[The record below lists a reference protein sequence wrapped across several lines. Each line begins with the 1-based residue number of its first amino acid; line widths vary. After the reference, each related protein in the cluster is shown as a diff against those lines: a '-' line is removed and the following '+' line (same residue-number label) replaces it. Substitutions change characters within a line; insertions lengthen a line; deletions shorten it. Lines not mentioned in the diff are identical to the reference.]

1 MNELIKEVIKA
12 ESSLFKIMLGIIVI
26 LLLIIV
32 SNYLSYLFYKKKK
45 DILKEGSVISS
56 FYTIDKLYDRMYI
69 VVDSKT
75 KIPVFISESL
85 DQVLQLNRER
95 LKYDLEY
102 LFVSLFGEI
111 QAKKEWTNYIVW
123 NGTDKIEKE
132 IEVGNTSILLDIING
147 FDGHYDIFTFEDQT
161 KEKDKEKQLM
171 EEIKQ
176 MGEISDSKTAFLSR
190 MSHEIRTP
198 MNGIIGMLI
207 LAKQKLQPEDELM
220 YYINQADVLSLHLLS
235 LINDILDMSRI
246 EAGKL
251 ELDNQPF
258 RIRDLGDKLSSLFKK
273 NIEAKGVDFR
283 VEYYGIGDE
292 YVLGDELRLS
302 QVLSNFLSNAQKFTK
317 SGEIVVTFRLMQ
329 RTDDSM
335 DLMLRVHDTGI
346 GMAPEFI
353 NHIFKP
359 FEQESTQ
366 ITKNYGGSGL
376 GMAIADQIISL
387 MGGEIVV
394 DSKEGQGSDFSV
406 FINLKISDKAYV
418 PLKKENT
425 FSTFKWNFKGK
436 HVLYAEDNEINAEIG
451 CSILEAK
458 GAIVDH
464 VEDGNQA
471 VEVFANHDI
480 NYYDCIL
487 MDIQMPGLDG
497 RSAARKIRALDR
509 MDAKSIPMFALSADA
524 FVEDQRLSLGAGM
537 DGHFEKPANF
547 EQIEK
552 AIQEFLMKK
561 QQSRNG
567 DEQ

>member
-32 SNYLSYLFYKKKK
+32 SNYISYLFYKKKK
-45 DILKEGSVISS
+45 DIVKEGPVISS
-56 FYTIDKLYDRMYI
+56 FYTIDKLHDRMYI

-85 DQVLQLNRER
+85 DQVLQMNRER
-95 LKYDLEY
+95 LNYDLEY
-102 LFVSLFGEI
+102 LFISLFGEI
-111 QAKKEWTNYIVW
+111 QAKKEWTNYITW

-132 IEVGNTSILLDIING
+132 IEVGNTSILLDITNG

-171 EEIKQ
+171 EEIRQ

-198 MNGIIGMLI
+198 MNGIIGMLT
-207 LAKQKLQPEDELM
+207 LAKQKLQPEDELT
-220 YYINQADVLSLHLLS
+220 YYINQADGLSLHLLS

-302 QVLSNFLSNAQKFTK
+302 QVLSNFLSNAQKFTE

-359 FEQESTQ
+359 FEQESIQ

-387 MGGEIVV
+387 MGGEIIV

-425 FSTFKWNFKGK
+425 LPTFKWNFKGK

-471 VEVFANHDI
+471 IEVFANHDL

-509 MDAKSIPMFALSADA
+509 MDAKSVPMFALSADA
-524 FVEDQRLSLGAGM
+524 FVEDQRLSLDAGM

-561 QQSRNG
+561 QQSRNE

>member
-45 DILKEGSVISS
+45 GILKEGPVISS
-56 FYTIDKLYDRMYI
+56 FYTIDKLHDRMYI

-85 DQVLQLNRER
+85 DQVLQMNRER

-418 PLKKENT
+418 PLKKKNT
-425 FSTFKWNFKGK
+425 LSTFKWNFKGK

-471 VEVFANHDI
+471 VEVFANHDT

-524 FVEDQRLSLGAGM
+524 FVEDQRLSLDAGM

>member
-32 SNYLSYLFYKKKK
+32 SNYISYLFYKKKK
-45 DILKEGSVISS
+45 DIVKEGPVISS
-56 FYTIDKLYDRMYI
+56 FYTIDKLHDRMYI

-85 DQVLQLNRER
+85 DQVLQMNRER
-95 LKYDLEY
+95 LNYDLEY
-102 LFVSLFGEI
+102 LFISLFGEI
-111 QAKKEWTNYIVW
+111 QAKKEWTNYIIW

-132 IEVGNTSILLDIING
+132 IEVANTSILLDITNG

-171 EEIKQ
+171 EEIRQ

-198 MNGIIGMLI
+198 MNGIIGMLT
-207 LAKQKLQPEDELM
+207 LAKQKLQPEDELT
-220 YYINQADVLSLHLLS
+220 YYINQADGLSLHLLS

-302 QVLSNFLSNAQKFTK
+302 QVLSNFLSNAQKFTE

-359 FEQESTQ
+359 FEQESIQ

-387 MGGEIVV
+387 MGGEIIV

-425 FSTFKWNFKGK
+425 LPIFKWNFKGK

-464 VEDGNQA
+464 VENGNQA
-471 VEVFANHDI
+471 IEVFANHDL

-509 MDAKSIPMFALSADA
+509 MDAKSVPMFALSADA
-524 FVEDQRLSLGAGM
+524 FVEDQRLSLDAGM

-561 QQSRNG
+561 QQSRNE

>member
-12 ESSLFKIMLGIIVI
+12 ESSFFKIMLGIIVI

-32 SNYLSYLFYKKKK
+32 SNYISYLFYKKKK
-45 DILKEGSVISS
+45 DIVKEGPVISS
-56 FYTIDKLYDRMYI
+56 FYTIDKLHDRMYI

-85 DQVLQLNRER
+85 DQVLQMNRER

-111 QAKKEWTNYIVW
+111 QAKKEWINYIVW

-198 MNGIIGMLI
+198 MNGIIGMLA

-220 YYINQADVLSLHLLS
+220 YYINQADGLSLHLLS

-302 QVLSNFLSNAQKFTK
+302 QVLSNFLSNAQKFTE

-346 GMAPEFI
+346 GMAPKFI

-425 FSTFKWNFKGK
+425 LSTFKWNFKGK

-471 VEVFANHDI
+471 IEVFANHDT

-524 FVEDQRLSLGAGM
+524 FVEDQRLSLDAGM